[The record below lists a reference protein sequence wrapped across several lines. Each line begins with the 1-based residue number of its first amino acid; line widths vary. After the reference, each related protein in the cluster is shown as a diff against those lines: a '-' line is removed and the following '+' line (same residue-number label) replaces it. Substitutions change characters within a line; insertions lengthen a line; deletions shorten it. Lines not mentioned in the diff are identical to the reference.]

1 MNILEE
7 LRLIKEKLSKLEN
20 DPNILVTTYWQ
31 IEDAIDHIDE
41 AIKELEV

>member
-20 DPNILVTTYWQ
+20 EIVYGGFVYSEL
-31 IEDAIDHIDE
+31 EGAIDHIDE